1 MSSHSPGPV
10 PLTIFGIPFHSVDFD
25 EAVEWVVDRIR
36 SGRPSNIVTANLD
49 FVTKAWNDPE
59 LQRLLIDADLVI
71 ADGFPV
77 VKLSPFF
84 GPRLK
89 SRVTGS
95 DLVPKL
101 AERAAREGFSVY
113 GLGSADGVARQ
124 ALEVLKIRH
133 PDLKVAGTYSPP
145 FAPLLEMDHRDI
157 LQRLEQARPDILFV
171 AMGVPK
177 QDKFISMHV
186 RGWNIPVAIGVGG
199 SLDFITGR
207 QKRAPKWMQQLQLE
221 WFWRLCWNPRRLF
234 SRYVANVRFLLS
246 ACRQMWRIHRMADK
260 PGGFQPLDEAA
271 VEQLNACGAVVEP
284 FQPLDTEEAAR
295 QFVETME
302 TCTDSSIILD
312 IHPIPWLDSLELGAL
327 LEINKRC
334 RARGRRLILYAPR
347 PKVRR
352 LLETCHLTNYF
363 NTAASVD
370 KLVDILRN
378 LNKHRDGST
387 AYREGML
394 TLDLPM
400 ELTAATLPDFE
411 KKAGFIHHELKDRGI
426 LKTVLV
432 DAAQLDFI
440 DSSGLGYLISLKKVT
455 QDEGV
460 SMSIS
465 NLSKRPRRT
474 FEIAH
479 VDKVLLHA

>member
-1 MSSHSPGPV
+1 M
-10 PLTIFGIPFHSVDFD
+10 PLTIFGVPFHNVDFD
-25 EAVEWVVDRIR
+25 EAVEWVVDRVR
-36 SGRPSNIVTANLD
+36 SGRPANIVTANLD
-49 FVTKAWNDPE
+49 FVTKAWHDPE

-71 ADGFPV
+71 ADGFPI

-89 SRVTGS
+89 NRVTGS

-124 ALEVLKIRH
+124 ALEVLKIRN
-133 PDLKVAGTYSPP
+133 PELKVAGTYAPP
-145 FAPLLEMDHRDI
+145 FSPLLEMDHRDI
-157 LQRLEQARPDILFV
+157 LQRLERARPDILFV

-186 RGWNIPVAIGVGG
+186 RGWNIPVSIGVGG

-207 QKRAPKWMQQLQLE
+207 QKRAPVWMQQLQLE
-221 WFWRLCWNPRRLF
+221 WFWRLCWNPQRLF
-234 SRYVANVRFLLS
+234 SRYVASVRFLLS
-246 ACRQMWRIHRMADK
+246 ASRQMWMIHRMPDK
-260 PGGFQPLDEAA
+260 PGGFQALDEAA
-271 VEQLNACGAVVEP
+271 VEMLVGYGAVVEP
-284 FQPLDTEEAAR
+284 FQPLDSEDATR
-295 QFVETME
+295 QFVDKLSAV
-302 TCTDSSIILD
+302 TDHSIILD
-312 IHPIPWLDSLELGAL
+312 IHPVPWLDSLELGAL

-334 RARGRRLILYAPR
+334 RAKGTRLILYAPR

-352 LLETCHLTNYF
+352 LLETCRLTNYF
-363 NTAASVD
+363 NTATQLEQ
-370 KLVDILRN
+370 LVAILQN
-378 LNKHRDGST
+378 LSSHRDGRT
-387 AYREGML
+387 AYDKGML
-394 TLDLPM
+394 TLDLPI

-411 KKAGFIHHELKDRGI
+411 KKAEFIHHELKEQGI
-426 LKTVLV
+426 LKTVSV
-432 DAAQLDFI
+432 DASKLDFI
-440 DSSGLGYLISLKKVT
+440 DSSGLGYLIALKKVT